1 MRSDDGPRLRSG
13 PRRVE
18 SFLSAGAAA
27 DLRLTCDGEEL
38 TGKLRVFFGLGNRE
52 GLQGRALERVGNG
65 VDAEGC
71 GGLPNL
77 AQLPGDCRRRHDSHD
92 AAPVTNR
99 ATRLHAIRMAAGY
112 DSQADTARLWLGP
125 ASVGALSCYWGAEP
139 ALAQRDN
146 GRGVA
151 LWTRVAARE
160 HLQENLVAF
169 PIGCLTDRAVVMR
182 QEYPTVTSEQHRF
195 DAAHWSSVDLPRTS
209 HCCHPLR
216 GRRSN

>member
-13 PRRVE
+13 PRRVK
-18 SFLSAGAAA
+18 LPIGGGCGGPAPDVRRRGVDGQAPRL
-27 DLRLTCDGEEL
+27 LRSRQPRGPP
-38 TGKLRVFFGLGNRE
+38 
-52 GLQGRALERVGNG
+52 GRALERVGNG

-125 ASVGALSCYWGAEP
+125 ASVGALSRYSGAEP